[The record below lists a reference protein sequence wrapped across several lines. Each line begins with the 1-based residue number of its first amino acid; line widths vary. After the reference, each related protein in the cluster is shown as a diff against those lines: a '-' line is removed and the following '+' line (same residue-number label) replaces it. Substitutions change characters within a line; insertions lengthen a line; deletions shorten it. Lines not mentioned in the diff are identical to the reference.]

1 MPEKLAPKLE
11 LVQEHLLPGDA
22 LSVAWDE
29 GRERLYVGSTRGEIY
44 QIDLNLPE
52 PKPVPWQAHLSY
64 VSGLTLAAG
73 QLISV
78 GSDHQMSWWDPDT
91 HLRSRRQTHPKWIR
105 QLAATASGDRVAT
118 VCDDMSARVWD
129 VKSGD
134 LVYRLAGHTATT
146 PYDLP
151 SKLYSCA
158 FSPDGAYLAT
168 ADQLGYVIFWNIA
181 DGTRAA
187 AVHGANFFTHD
198 TNGHGYG
205 GIRDIAFSPDGAR
218 LAACGNQAGDTS
230 QIAGSKSLLHI
241 YDWQQEKRL
250 LEMTEGGNFFYERVA
265 YHRQHDW
272 LFAAAGSGSQQK
284 FVFIDPD
291 KGEVASAEPSPMLI
305 FDLCLDASCER
316 IVTAGRKGKQGY
328 IALWNIAT
336 AERPPQPA

>member
-1 MPEKLAPKLE
+1 
-11 LVQEHLLPGDA
+11 
-22 LSVAWDE
+22 
-29 GRERLYVGSTRGEIY
+29 
-44 QIDLNLPE
+44 
-52 PKPVPWQAHLSY
+52 LSY

-91 HLRSRRQTHPKWIR
+91 HLRTRRQTHPKWIR
-105 QLAATASGDRVAT
+105 QLAAAAAGDRVAT
-118 VCDDMSARVWD
+118 VCDDMLARVWD
-129 VKSGD
+129 AKNGD
-134 LVYRLAGHTATT
+134 LIHTLEGHATTT

-158 FSPDGAYLAT
+158 FSPDGVYLAT
-168 ADQLGYVIFWNIA
+168 ADQLGFVIFWDIT

-205 GIRDIAFSPDGAR
+205 GIRDIAFSPNGAS

-241 YDWQQEKRL
+241 YEWQQEKRL

-265 YHRQHDW
+265 YHHQHEW

-284 FVFIDPD
+284 FVFVDPD
-291 KGEVASAEPSPMLI
+291 KGKVASAEPSPMLI
-305 FDLCLDASCER
+305 FDHCLDASCQR
-316 IVTAGRKGKQGY
+316 MVTAGRKGKQGY
-328 IALWNIAT
+328 IALWKIAT
-336 AERPPQPA
+336 EERPPQPG